1 MALAPVHVLVV
12 NTGEGNV
19 EETYETRV
27 GQHGQVYDLR
37 FTDLMNLIR
46 VRCGF
51 ERRRLEYKPDV
62 ITITLEEGK

>member
-12 NTGEGNV
+12 NTCDESG

-27 GQHGQVYDLR
+27 GQHGQTYDLR
-37 FTDLMNLIR
+37 FVDLMNLIR

-62 ITITLEEGK
+62 ITITLKEGK